1 VKPTR
6 DRQPQSSTNSQPSS
20 LSKPELNL
28 SETKLAKTANLNKQK
43 KLFRFGLGVI
53 AGIGS
58 SAIALGY
65 VWYQLEA
72 SLPKTIDS
80 VFTYARP
87 DTLTIKAADG
97 SILQESGPVTH
108 DKIDLEKVPAILP
121 QAFIAS
127 EDRRFY
133 QHEGVDLQGIARAT
147 LANLRAGQVV
157 EGGSTISQQLA
168 RIVFL
173 SQEKSIWRKLK
184 EIIIAQQIDR
194 RVEKQQI
201 LESYL
206 NLVYL
211 GSGSYGVADA
221 AWIYFGKS
229 IEELNLSEAA
239 TLAGIVPAPS
249 VYSPLTNPELAKQ
262 RRNLVLRN
270 MEQQGYIT
278 ADEAAATI
286 ASPLITDRQQPK
298 YFRRQAHYFTDYV
311 RKELPQYV
319 SPKVLAAGGVVVE
332 TTLEPQWQKAA
343 EATIEDG
350 IERYG
355 KWQKWQQAALVAV
368 DPRTGQIKAMVGGND
383 FDNNQYN
390 RVTQAQRQPG
400 STFKTFVYTAAIA
413 AGFSPYK
420 TYLDAE
426 YKVDGYQPKN
436 YRDRYRRSY
445 ISLYDALASSVNV
458 VALRTMMD
466 VGWNPTMAIA
476 KKMGIESELKPTYSL
491 ALGAWEVNLLE
502 LTSAYGTLADKGIHR
517 QAHGISRIR
526 DRQGKIIYEANFE
539 PQAAIDEDT
548 AAIMTWML
556 QGVVNSGT
564 GIPAQIG
571 RPAAGKTGTSDKSRD
586 LWFIGYIPQVVAGVW
601 LGNDNNQPTQGTSGT
616 AAELWRKFMLQVVRD
631 LPVESFPERPS
642 LTDRQPIIEA
652 EAIKPKSSSYLR
664 TAESPSYRRTAPSSN
679 QRSFSASE
687 GDRAP
692 TTSAPLSTP
701 KSTTPPPIPAPAP
714 APSVPPPKVDRPTQK
729 EPQQRQKPTSPSR
742 SPALRTRQDWLRE
755 RTER

>member
-1 VKPTR
+1 MKPTQ
-6 DRQPQSSTNSQPSS
+6 DRQPQSSKNSQPSS
-20 LSKPELNL
+20 LSKSELNL
-28 SETKLAKTANLNKQK
+28 SEKKLTKTANLNKQN
-43 KLFRFGLGVI
+43 KLYRFGLGII

-72 SLPKTIDS
+72 SLPQTIDP

-108 DKIDLEKVPAILP
+108 EKIYLEKVPAILP

-133 QHEGVDLQGIARAT
+133 QHDGVDLQGIARAT
-147 LANLRAGQVV
+147 FANLKAGQVV

-168 RIVFL
+168 RITFL
-173 SQEKSIWRKLK
+173 SQEKSFWRKLK
-184 EIIIAQQIDR
+184 EIIIAHQIDR
-194 RVEKQQI
+194 KFDKQQI

-221 AWIYFGKS
+221 AWVYFGKS
-229 IEELNLSEAA
+229 IEELNLSEVA

-249 VYSPLTNPELAKQ
+249 VYSPFINPELAEQ
-262 RRNLVLRN
+262 RRNLVLAN
-270 MEQQGYIT
+270 MERQGYIT
-278 ADEAAATI
+278 AEEAAVTI
-286 ASPLITDRQQPK
+286 ASPLVTNRQQPK

-311 RKELPQYV
+311 RKELAQYV
-319 SPKVLAAGGVVVE
+319 SPEVLAAGGIVVE

-343 EATIEDG
+343 ETTIEDG

-355 KWQKWQQAALVAV
+355 KWQQWQQAALVAV
-368 DPRTGQIKAMVGGND
+368 DPRTGEIKAMVGGND
-383 FDNNQYN
+383 FENNQYN

-436 YRDRYRRSY
+436 YQDRYRRTY
-445 ISLYDALASSVNV
+445 LSLYDALAASVNV

-466 VGWNPTMAIA
+466 VGWNPTIEIA
-476 KKMGIESELKPTYSL
+476 QKMGIKSELKPTYSL

-502 LTSAYGTLADKGIHR
+502 LTSAYGTLANRGIHQ
-517 QAHGISRIR
+517 QAYSISRIR

-539 PQAAIDEDT
+539 PQKAIDEDT
-548 AAIMTWML
+548 AALMTWML

-564 GIPAQIG
+564 GTPAQIG
-571 RPAAGKTGTSDKSRD
+571 RPTAGKTGTSDKSRD
-586 LWFIGYIPQVVAGVW
+586 LWFIGYIPQVAAGIW
-601 LGNDNNQPTQGTSGT
+601 LGNDNNQPTQGTSGI
-616 AAELWRKFMLQVVRD
+616 AAELWRKFMLQIVRD

-642 LTDRQPIIEA
+642 LSDRQPIIEA
-652 EAIKPKSSSYLR
+652 EAIKPKRSYYLR
-664 TAESPSYRRTAPSSN
+664 TAEFPSYQKTAPRSSE
-679 QRSFSASE
+679 SSSSE
-687 GDRAP
+687 SDRAP
-692 TTSAPLSTP
+692 TTAEPPSTP
-701 KSTTPPPIPAPAP
+701 KQTTPSPTP
-714 APSVPPPKVDRPTQK
+714 APSPAPTVVTPKVEPPTKK
-729 EPQQRQKPTSPSR
+729 EPAPRRERTSPSN

-755 RTER
+755 RTGR

>member
-1 VKPTR
+1 VKPTQ
-6 DRQPQSSTNSQPSS
+6 DHQPQSSTNSQPSS
-20 LSKPELNL
+20 LSKSEWNL
-28 SETKLAKTANLNKQK
+28 SETKLTKAANLNKQK
-43 KLFRFGLGVI
+43 KLFRFGLGII

-65 VWYQLEA
+65 VWYQLET
-72 SLPKTIDS
+72 SLPKTLDA

-87 DTLTIKAADG
+87 GTLTIQASDR
-97 SILQESGPVTH
+97 SILQEIGPVTH
-108 DKIDLEKVPAILP
+108 EKIDLEKVPAILP

-168 RIVFL
+168 RIAFL
-173 SQEKSIWRKLK
+173 SQEKSLWRKLK
-184 EIIIAQQIDR
+184 EIVIAYQIDR
-194 RVEKQQI
+194 RFEKQQI

-221 AWIYFGKS
+221 AWVYFGKS
-229 IEELNLSEAA
+229 IEELTLSEVA

-249 VYSPLTNPELAKQ
+249 IYSPLTNPELAKQ

-270 MEQQGYIT
+270 MKQQGYIT
-278 ADEAAATI
+278 ADEAAAAI
-286 ASPLITDRQQPK
+286 ASPLVTERQQPK

-311 RKELPQYV
+311 RKELSQYV
-319 SPKVLAAGGVVVE
+319 SPEVLAAGGVVVE

-350 IERYG
+350 IDRYG

-368 DPRTGQIKAMVGGND
+368 DPRTGEIKAMVGGND
-383 FDNNQYN
+383 FGNNQYN

-426 YKVDGYQPKN
+426 YKIDGYQPKN
-436 YRDRYRRSY
+436 YQDRYRRSY

-458 VALRTMMD
+458 VALRTMID
-466 VGWNPTMAIA
+466 VGWNPTMKIA
-476 KKMGIESELKPTYSL
+476 KKMGIESELQPTYSL

-517 QAHGISRIR
+517 QAYGISRIR
-526 DRQGKIIYEANFE
+526 DRQGNILYEANFE

-571 RPAAGKTGTSDKSRD
+571 RPVAGKTGTSDKSRD

-631 LPVESFPERPS
+631 LPVEAFPERPS
-642 LTDRQPIIEA
+642 LTNRQPIIEA
-652 EAIKPKSSSYLR
+652 EAIEPKRSYYLR
-664 TAESPSYRRTAPSSN
+664 TAESPSYQRTAPSSKTSSN
-679 QRSFSASE
+679 ES
-687 GDRAP
+687 DRAP
-692 TTSAPLSTP
+692 TISTPQSTPKQTAPPPTPASAPLVAPP
-701 KSTTPPPIPAPAP
+701 KIDQPTKKEPAPKR
-714 APSVPPPKVDRPTQK
+714 SR
-729 EPQQRQKPTSPSR
+729 TSRST

-755 RTER
+755 RTGR

>member
-1 VKPTR
+1 MKPTQ

-20 LSKPELNL
+20 LSKSELNL
-28 SETKLAKTANLNKQK
+28 SEKKLAKTFNLNKQK
-43 KLFRFGLGVI
+43 KLFRFGLGII

-65 VWYQLEA
+65 VWYKLEA
-72 SLPKTIDS
+72 SLPKTIDP
-80 VFTYARP
+80 VLTYARP
-87 DTLTIKAADG
+87 ETLTIKAADG
-97 SILQESGPVTH
+97 SLLQETGPVTH
-108 DKIDLEKVPAILP
+108 EKINLEEVPAILP

-133 QHEGVDLQGIARAT
+133 QHDGVDLQGIARAT
-147 LANLRAGQVV
+147 FANLRAGQVV

-168 RIVFL
+168 RITFL
-173 SQEKSIWRKLK
+173 SQEKSLWRKLK
-184 EIIIAQQIDR
+184 EIIIAHQIDHR
-194 RVEKQQI
+194 FEKPQI

-221 AWIYFGKS
+221 AWVYFGKS
-229 IEELNLSEAA
+229 IDELTLSEVA

-249 VYSPLTNPELAKQ
+249 VYSPFTNPELAKQ
-262 RRNLVLRN
+262 RRNLVLGN
-270 MEQQGYIT
+270 MKQQGYIT
-278 ADEAAATI
+278 ADEAAAAI
-286 ASPLITDRQQPK
+286 ASPLVTERQQPK
-298 YFRRQAHYFTDYV
+298 YFRRQAHYFTDYI

-319 SPKVLAAGGVVVE
+319 SPEVLEAGGIIVE

-350 IERYG
+350 IEQYG
-355 KWQKWQQAALVAV
+355 KWQKWQQGALVAI
-368 DPRTGQIKAMVGGND
+368 DPRTGEIKAMVGGND
-383 FDNNQYN
+383 FGNNQYN

-420 TYLDAE
+420 SYLDAE
-426 YKVDGYQPKN
+426 YFVDGYQPKN
-436 YRDRYRRSY
+436 YQDRYRRSY
-445 ISLYDALASSVNV
+445 ISLYDALAESINV
-458 VALRTMMD
+458 VALRTMLD
-466 VGWNPTMAIA
+466 IGWNPTIEIA

-502 LTSAYGTLADKGIHR
+502 LTNAYGTLANQGIH
-517 QAHGISRIR
+517 QKAYGISRIR
-526 DRQGKIIYEANFE
+526 DRQGNIIYEANFE

-548 AAIMTWML
+548 AAIMNWML

-571 RPAAGKTGTSDKSRD
+571 RPAAGKTGTSDESRD
-586 LWFIGYIPQVVAGVW
+586 LWFIGYIPQVAAGVW

-631 LPVESFPERPS
+631 LPVEAFPERPS
-642 LTDRQPIIEA
+642 LTNRQPVIEA
-652 EAIKPKSSSYLR
+652 EALEPKRSYYLR
-664 TAESPSYRRTAPSSN
+664 TAESPSYQRTTPSSSEPSSSSSESEGASTTSKPQSTPKPTAPS
-679 QRSFSASE
+679 
-687 GDRAP
+687 P
-692 TTSAPLSTP
+692 T
-701 KSTTPPPIPAPAP
+701 PAPAST
-714 APSVPPPKVDRPTQK
+714 PSVTPPKIDKPTEK
-729 EPQQRQKPTSPSR
+729 EPTPRRTRTSP
-742 SPALRTRQDWLRE
+742 SPALRTRRDWLRE
-755 RTER
+755 RTGR

>member
-1 VKPTR
+1 MKPTR
-6 DRQPQSSTNSQPSS
+6 DRQPQSSINSQPASS
-20 LSKPELNL
+20 ELNL
-28 SETKLAKTANLNKQK
+28 SAKTANSNKQK
-43 KLFRFGLGVI
+43 KLSRFGLGII

-65 VWYQLEA
+65 VWYQLET
-72 SLPKTIDS
+72 SLPKTLDA
-80 VFTYARP
+80 VLTYARP
-87 DTLTIKAADG
+87 GTLTIAAADG
-97 SILQESGPVTH
+97 TILQEIGPITHEKINLERVPVIVT
-108 DKIDLEKVPAILP
+108 

-133 QHEGVDLQGIARAT
+133 QHDGVDLQGIARAT
-147 LANLRAGQVV
+147 FANLKAGQVV

-168 RIVFL
+168 RIAFL
-173 SQEKSIWRKLK
+173 SQEKSLWRKLK
-184 EIIIAQQIDR
+184 EVIIAHQIDR
-194 RVEKQQI
+194 RFEKQQI

-221 AWIYFGKS
+221 AWVYFGKS
-229 IEELNLSEAA
+229 IEELNLSEVA

-270 MEQQGYIT
+270 MEEQGYIT
-278 ADEAAATI
+278 ADEAAAAM
-286 ASPLITDRQQPK
+286 ASPLVTDGQQPK
-298 YFRRQAHYFTDYV
+298 YFRRQAHYFTDYI
-311 RKELPQYV
+311 RKELPKYV
-319 SPKVLAAGGVVVE
+319 SPEVLAAGGVVVE

-350 IERYG
+350 INRYG

-368 DPRTGQIKAMVGGND
+368 DPRTGAIKAMVGGND

-426 YKVDGYQPKN
+426 YQIDGYQPKN
-436 YRDRYRRSY
+436 YQNRYRRSY
-445 ISLYDALASSVNV
+445 ISLYDALASSANV
-458 VALRTMMD
+458 VALRTMID
-466 VGWNPTMAIA
+466 VGWNPTIAIA
-476 KKMGIESELKPTYSL
+476 QKMGIESELQPTYSL

-502 LTSAYGTLADKGIHR
+502 LTSAYGTLANKGIHR

-526 DRQGKIIYEANFE
+526 DRQGKIIYEANFQ
-539 PQAAIDEDT
+539 PQAAIDEGT

-586 LWFIGYIPQVVAGVW
+586 LWFIGYIPQIVAGVW
-601 LGNDNNQPTQGTSGT
+601 LGNDNNRPTQGTSGT

-631 LPVESFPERPS
+631 LPVEAFPERPS
-642 LTDRQPIIEA
+642 LSDRQPIIEA
-652 EAIKPKSSSYLR
+652 EAIKPKRSYYLR
-664 TAESPSYRRTAPSSN
+664 TAESPSYRRTAPSAQ
-679 QRSFSASE
+679 QRSSSSSASNRE
-687 GDRAP
+687 AK
-692 TTSAPLSTP
+692 TSAPPSTP
-701 KSTTPPPIPAPAP
+701 KQTTPPPTPAPAP
-714 APSVPPPKVDRPTQK
+714 VPLIEPPKVERPTK
-729 EPQQRQKPTSPSR
+729 REPEQRPKPTSPSR

>member
-1 VKPTR
+1 MKPTR
-6 DRQPQSSTNSQPSS
+6 DRQPQSSINSQPASS
-20 LSKPELNL
+20 ELNL
-28 SETKLAKTANLNKQK
+28 SAKTANSNKQK
-43 KLFRFGLGVI
+43 KLSRFGLGII

-58 SAIALGY
+58 SAIVLGY
-65 VWYQLEA
+65 VWYQLET
-72 SLPKTIDS
+72 SLPKTLDA
-80 VFTYARP
+80 VLTYARP
-87 DTLTIKAADG
+87 GTLTIAAADG
-97 SILQESGPVTH
+97 TILQEIGPITHEKINLERVPVIVT
-108 DKIDLEKVPAILP
+108 

-133 QHEGVDLQGIARAT
+133 QHDGVDLQGIARAT
-147 LANLRAGQVV
+147 FANLKAGQVV

-168 RIVFL
+168 RIAFL
-173 SQEKSIWRKLK
+173 SQEKSLWRKLK
-184 EIIIAQQIDR
+184 EVIIAHQIDR
-194 RVEKQQI
+194 RFEKQQI

-221 AWIYFGKS
+221 AWVYFGKS
-229 IEELNLSEAA
+229 IEELNLSEVA

-270 MEQQGYIT
+270 MEEQGYIT
-278 ADEAAATI
+278 ADEAAAAM
-286 ASPLITDRQQPK
+286 ASPLVTDRQQPK
-298 YFRRQAHYFTDYV
+298 YFRRQAHYFTDYI
-311 RKELPQYV
+311 RKELPKYV
-319 SPKVLAAGGVVVE
+319 SPEVLAAGGVVVE

-343 EATIEDG
+343 EATVEDG
-350 IERYG
+350 INRYG

-368 DPRTGQIKAMVGGND
+368 DPRTGAIKAMVGGND

-426 YKVDGYQPKN
+426 YQIDGYQPKN
-436 YRDRYRRSY
+436 YQNRYRRSY
-445 ISLYDALASSVNV
+445 ISLYDALASSANV
-458 VALRTMMD
+458 VALRTMID
-466 VGWNPTMAIA
+466 VGWNPTIAIA
-476 KKMGIESELKPTYSL
+476 QKMGIESELQPTYSL

-502 LTSAYGTLADKGIHR
+502 LTSAYGTLANKGIHR

-526 DRQGKIIYEANFE
+526 DRQGKIIYEANFQ
-539 PQAAIDEDT
+539 PQAAIDEGT

-586 LWFIGYIPQVVAGVW
+586 LWFIGYIPQIVAGVW
-601 LGNDNNQPTQGTSGT
+601 LGNDNNRPTQGTSGT

-631 LPVESFPERPS
+631 LPVEAFPERPS
-642 LTDRQPIIEA
+642 LSDRQPIIEA
-652 EAIKPKSSSYLR
+652 EAIKPKRSHYLR
-664 TAESPSYRRTAPSSN
+664 TAEAPSYRRTAPSSQ
-679 QRSFSASE
+679 QRSSSSSASNRE
-687 GDRAP
+687 AK
-692 TTSAPLSTP
+692 TSAPLSTP
-701 KSTTPPPIPAPAP
+701 KQTTPPPTPAPAP
-714 APSVPPPKVDRPTQK
+714 VPLIEPPKVERPTK
-729 EPQQRQKPTSPSR
+729 REPEQRPKPPSPSR